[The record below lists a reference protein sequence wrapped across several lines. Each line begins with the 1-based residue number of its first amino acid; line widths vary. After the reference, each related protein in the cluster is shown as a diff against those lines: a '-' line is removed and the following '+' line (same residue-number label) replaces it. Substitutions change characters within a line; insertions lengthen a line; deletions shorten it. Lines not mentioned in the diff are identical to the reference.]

1 MQNDENG
8 HVSRAELRKLG
19 LRKIGYK
26 SLTQRAV
33 ALLAVLRENGPLT
46 YSELCKK
53 TSIPRGSLERL
64 RDHLLQRARN
74 YASSYSFYLA
84 TIFLVV
90 NASLVAT
97 IKSKK
102 PDSDNTATTIIER
115 IREKVKRRKPANHGD
130 L

>member
-1 MQNDENG
+1 
-8 HVSRAELRKLG
+8 VIARAIVVFLSETAPEEVRGGAMG
-19 LRKIGYK
+19 LYRTFMGIGGFIGP
-26 SLTQRAV
+26 
-33 ALLAVLRENGPLT
+33 VLFL
-46 YSELCKK
+46 SVF
-53 TSIPRGSLERL
+53 
-64 RDHLLQRARN
+64 DN